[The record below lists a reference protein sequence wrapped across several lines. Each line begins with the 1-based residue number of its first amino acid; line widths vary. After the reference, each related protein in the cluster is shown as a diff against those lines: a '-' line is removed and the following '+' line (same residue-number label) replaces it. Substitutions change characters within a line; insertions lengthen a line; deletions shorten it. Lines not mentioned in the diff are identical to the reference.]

1 MKLFGI
7 LILAFTFTQCA
18 SMKMDSNP
26 PFSVKSAT
34 YTHIT
39 GGLPGNNSL
48 DLIIEFTSEDSVD
61 FEKVFFQNRVT
72 KAVIEKKQDK
82 QHIAARYNTSTDQ
95 DRKDLTLHA
104 DPKEEHGNTASAKSE
119 NDFPFELKENEA
131 IVTYKVGTKI
141 HYYKIENIK
150 KGEKVFMPSV
160 KPQN

>member
-39 GGLPGNNSL
+39 GGLPGNNTL
-48 DLIIEFTSEDSVD
+48 NLIIEFTSEDSVN
-61 FEKVFFQNRVT
+61 FEKVFFQNRST
-72 KAVIEKKQDK
+72 KAVIEKKQNK
-82 QHIAARYNTSTDQ
+82 QYIAARYNTSSDQ
-95 DRKDLTLHA
+95 DRKDLVLHA
-104 DPKEEHGNTASAKSE
+104 NPKEEHGNTANTKSE
-119 NDFPFELKENEA
+119 KDFPFKLKENEA
-131 IVTYKVGTKI
+131 IITYKIGNKT